1 MTDKEWLARKKAV
14 FGDTM
19 IRKTDADGVDEFI
32 GHLREVEDGK
42 DPHAGERRTPAQEVI
57 RTLSPRPSPGMEF
70 RDQRDS
76 ELWAKR
82 HFLWMPPSLR
92 GGIA

>member
-19 IRKTDADGVDEFI
+19 IRKTDADGIDEFI

-42 DPHAGERRTPAQEVI
+42 DPHAGERQTPAEEMI
-57 RTLSPRPSPGMEF
+57 HALSMRPPPETKF
-70 RDQRDS
+70 RDTRDR
-76 ELWAKR
+76 EWWAKR
-82 HFLWMPPSLR
+82 HFLWAPPSLR
-92 GGIA
+92 GGLL

>member
-19 IRKTDADGVDEFI
+19 LRKTNADGVDEFI
-32 GHLREVEDGK
+32 GHIREVEDGK
-42 DPHAGERRTPAQEVI
+42 DPHAGSRRTHVEEMT
-57 RTLSPRPSPGMEF
+57 RTLSMRPSPGIEF
-70 RDQRDS
+70 RDQRDR

>member
-19 IRKTDADGVDEFI
+19 IRKTDADGIDEFI

-42 DPHAGERRTPAQEVI
+42 DPHAGKRRTLAEE
-57 RTLSPRPSPGMEF
+57 TLLELSMRPPPETKF
-70 RDQRDS
+70 RDNRDRQ
-76 ELWAKR
+76 L
-82 HFLWMPPSLR
+82 LSL
-92 GGIA
+92 IHI